1 MRLHTFRVDNLAA
14 SLHVSDPEMLLLH
27 SADAPRS
34 KSVVLLLKD
43 PPISQVLFKGKGM
56 EETFHLTL
64 LCGSDVIV
72 EEIGPLDIS
81 FTQAT
86 SSRPSSKKSKAAKSL
101 VTSEVDEVLI
111 EGERGAERV
120 GPRIVKEFIVRN
132 VHVNTS
138 TRMSVVPL
146 SFSISLLLR
155 SSMGGKK
162 SRFSISSSS
171 THPVIAIT
179 NESQW
184 MDAEYKLLMKELF
197 GGEDALSSIEWFYF
211 ANVLHR
217 RFLKATKQ
225 TTADPTRPFSSSDW
239 RFFHEK
245 YFQNS
250 DIISSDQIVAF
261 WKWFGPIM
269 QTLRFKKH
277 INSLWFS
284 GILFGIVSKEYC
296 SRHLENQR
304 NGTFIVRFS
313 EKFPGLFAIAYVCD
327 DMRDGDSGESYDRV
341 KHYLVKP
348 EDTGSQKS
356 LPDFLHEKEQ
366 FKYLLRFDF
375 RERQMEC
382 VEKDV
387 ALKGFYSKSR
397 ITPSARPGDIG
408 YQTQVY

>member
-1 MRLHTFRVDNLAA
+1 M
-14 SLHVSDPEMLLLH
+14 
-27 SADAPRS
+27 
-34 KSVVLLLKD
+34 KD
-43 PPISQVLFKGKGM
+43 
-56 EETFHLTL
+56 
-64 LCGSDVIV
+64 
-72 EEIGPLDIS
+72 
-81 FTQAT
+81 
-86 SSRPSSKKSKAAKSL
+86 
-101 VTSEVDEVLI
+101 
-111 EGERGAERV
+111 
-120 GPRIVKEFIVRN
+120 FIVRN

-146 SFSISLLLR
+146 SFSISLLVR
-155 SSMGGKK
+155 SVVGGKK
-162 SRFSISSSS
+162 SRFSLSSSS
-171 THPVIAIT
+171 THPIIAIT

-184 MDAEYKLLMKELF
+184 MDAEYKLLVKDLF
-197 GGEDALSSIEWFYF
+197 GGDDVLSTIEWCYF

-225 TTADPTRPFSSSDW
+225 TAADPSRPFSLGDW

-245 YFQNS
+245 FFQNC
-250 DIISSDQIVAF
+250 DVISSDQIVSF

-284 GILFGIVSKEYC
+284 GILFGIVSKEFC
-296 SRHLENQR
+296 TKHLENQR

-313 EKFPGLFAIAYVCD
+313 EKFPGLFAVAYVCD
-327 DMRDGDSGESYDRV
+327 DGEVGEGGTCERV

-375 RERQMEC
+375 RERQLEC
-382 VEKDV
+382 VEKDI